1 MHIEMVDLLRCPRA
15 HAETWLVAS
24 TDRMVDR
31 DIVDG
36 SLGCPVCEA
45 TYPIRDGAVY
55 FTDAPAGRAVEAPD
69 GEQVMRAAALLGLGE
84 AGGVVVLEGA
94 WAAYAR
100 PLAEVCEAHYL
111 LLNPTVASR
120 GSVVY
125 ATGVPLGA
133 GVARAAAVERPD
145 VAAAVRVGGRVVAL
159 AGEPVPGGVRELARD
174 ADHWVGE
181 VTGSAPVPLTRRR

>member
-1 MHIEMVDLLRCPRA
+1 MHIELVDLLRCPRP

-24 TDRMVDR
+24 TDRMLDR
-31 DIVDG
+31 DIVEG

-55 FTDAPAGRAVEAPD
+55 FADPAPRHATAVPD
-69 GEQVMRAAALLGLGE
+69 GELVMRAAALMGLGE

-100 PLAEVCEAHYL
+100 PLAAMCEGHYL
-111 LLNPTVASR
+111 LLNPSNSG

-125 ATGVPLGA
+125 ADGVPLGA
-133 GVARAAAVERPD
+133 GVARAAAVERAG
-145 VAAAVRVGGRVVAL
+145 VAVVVGSGGRVVAP
-159 AGEPVPGGVRELARD
+159 AREPVPDGVRELARD
-174 ADHWVGE
+174 AEHWVGE
-181 VTGSAPVPLTRRR
+181 VTGGTRVPLTRRR